1 MGDLIKIELTDF
13 NLTDYYGDTAVG
25 IALSLIKKKKNIKIS
40 EICHFDNAMTKR
52 INVYDQLHVHAYFHD
67 VLITMSV

>member
-25 IALSLIKKKKNIKIS
+25 IALSLIKKKKIS
-40 EICHFDNAMTKR
+40 KSLKYVI
-52 INVYDQLHVHAYFHD
+52 L
-67 VLITMSV
+67 TMQ